1 MENYIKD
8 NKNKFMVE
16 LPAGHQERFAMKL
29 QKRNE
34 TEPIIRRVWFGISSA
49 AAAVILALLIL
60 GEQDNIKP
68 NLYNEN
74 EKVVE
79 MRRLYEQQLDKTIML
94 LEDILDNVDDSTR
107 NEINMLIESMNHTTE
122 VFAEIAPLPEEKQ
135 LSITSQIYNNKL
147 QTLNSIYI
155 KLNKNKEE

>member
-74 EKVVE
+74 EKVV
-79 MRRLYEQQLDKTIML
+79 
-94 LEDILDNVDDSTR
+94 
-107 NEINMLIESMNHTTE
+107 
-122 VFAEIAPLPEEKQ
+122 
-135 LSITSQIYNNKL
+135 
-147 QTLNSIYI
+147 
-155 KLNKNKEE
+155 

>member
-94 LEDILDNVDDSTR
+94 LEDILDNIDDSTR
-107 NEINMLIESMNHTTE
+107 NEINIINVST
-122 VFAEIAPLPEEKQ
+122 IPR
-135 LSITSQIYNNKL
+135 
-147 QTLNSIYI
+147 YI
-155 KLNKNKEE
+155 VYRSRTNGNQ

>member
-16 LPAGHQERFAMKL
+16 LPAGHQERVAIKL

-60 GEQDNIKP
+60 GEQGNIKP
-68 NLYNEN
+68 NLYNET

-135 LSITSQIYNNKL
+135 LAITSQIYNNKL